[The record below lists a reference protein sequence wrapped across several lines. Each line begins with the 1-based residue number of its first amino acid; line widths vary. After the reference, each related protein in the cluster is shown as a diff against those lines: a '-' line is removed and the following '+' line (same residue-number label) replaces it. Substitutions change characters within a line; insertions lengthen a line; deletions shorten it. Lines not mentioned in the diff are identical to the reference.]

1 MDQTK
6 YCAFHRGPGHTTND
20 CTTWMKYFE
29 KLVKKGKY
37 YQYVDRPVAWPR
49 KEADADTE
57 PLAKTILINEIFAES
72 EHLEATN
79 SSKKRKIQQAKSIFH
94 VQAINVVPGPIINV
108 TEQDAEGVNFSHD
121 DALVISVQL
130 AHAIIDRIMVDN
142 GSLVNIQQLSFI

>member
-1 MDQTK
+1 MPPSMRGDTSKMDQTK
-6 YCAFHRGPGHTTND
+6 YCAFHRGLGHTTND
-20 CTTWMKYFE
+20 CTIWMKYFE

-79 SSKKRKIQQAKSIFH
+79 SSKRGRSSRR
-94 VQAINVVPGPIINV
+94 N
-108 TEQDAEGVNFSHD
+108 
-121 DALVISVQL
+121 
-130 AHAIIDRIMVDN
+130 R
-142 GSLVNIQQLSFI
+142 SFMFKP